1 MKEIKSKKVW
11 EEKYTFDDEK
21 AEATVEAMARELGV
35 SRMFAILLY
44 NRGYYTAAEAKR
56 FLRYEESDFHD
67 PYQMADMEPAV
78 ERILRAVQNKESI
91 CIYGDYDVDGVTS
104 VSVFYLYLQSLG
116 ARVSFRIP
124 KREGEGYGVSCAA
137 VEQLAKDGVDL
148 IITVDTGITANEE
161 IEYASSLGVDVVI
174 TDHHECRSELPRAVA
189 VVNPHRPD
197 CAYPFKELAGVGVV
211 FKVVCACEMR
221 RCRDA
226 GKPIL
231 EGIRYITHEYAD
243 LAAIGTVADVMPVVD
258 ENRLIISMG
267 LYRMG
272 KKSRPGVE
280 ALMETSY
287 PRKSPDAPPRKIT
300 SRMIGFGLAPRI
312 NAAGRISD
320 AAIAVRLLLCEDAKK
335 AEALAEEL
343 CEINRRRQAEE
354 NRMAEAAYEMI
365 EREQDPENSLV
376 IVLES
381 NRWQQG
387 IIGIVSSR
395 ITERYGVPSILI
407 TFAGDYEGEEYP
419 FDEGKGSGRSVKGMN
434 LVDALNSCQDLL
446 VKYGGH
452 ELAAGLTIRRVNL
465 PEFRRRIN
473 AYAKEHLSE
482 DIFCIHMEADCE
494 ISMRDLT
501 MTFAKE
507 IRLLEPCGT
516 SNATGNA
523 TPAFVMKSARL
534 ARVSHTRDGNHAIL
548 QLEQDGI
555 TLTGMYYGMGEAAL
569 HFEVGDEVDVFFQ
582 VEINDYKNVQSVQMI
597 IKDLR
602 PAERYIK
609 QLEAQRTRYREICE
623 GGSFRPEENIIPDRD
638 DFARVYTL
646 LRRESRMGNDV
657 LHIKAILKMVNIP
670 GATEINYPKC
680 KYILRILNEL
690 KICDIEEPDT
700 DIYQFCVVFTA
711 SKTNIDKSSILKW
724 LKSRCEKN

>member
-11 EEKYTFDDEK
+11 EEKYTFGDEK
-21 AEATVEAMARELGV
+21 AEGEIAAMSEQMGV
-35 SRMFAILLY
+35 SRMFAVLLY
-44 NRGYYTAAEAKR
+44 NRGYHTAAEAER

-67 PYQMADMEPAV
+67 PYQMADMDRAVTRILEAV
-78 ERILRAVQNKESI
+78 ERGESI

-104 VSVFYLYLQSLG
+104 VSMFYLYLRSLG
-116 ARVSFRIP
+116 GKVSFRIP

-137 VEQLAKDGVDL
+137 VEQLAKEGVNL
-148 IITVDTGITANEE
+148 ILTVDTGITANEE
-161 IEYASSLGVDVVI
+161 VEFAKSLGIDVVI
-174 TDHHECRSELPRAVA
+174 TDHHECRSELPQAVA

-197 CAYPFKELAGVGVV
+197 CNYPFKELAGVGVV

-221 RCRDA
+221 RCKQAEIPVLD
-226 GKPIL
+226 
-231 EGIRYITHEYAD
+231 GIRRVTNEFAD

-267 LYRMG
+267 LHRMG
-272 KKSRPGVE
+272 KQSRPGVE
-280 ALMETSY
+280 ALIEAAY
-287 PRKSPDAPPRKIT
+287 PKKSPDAPPRKIT

-320 AAIAVRLLLCEDAKK
+320 AATAVELLLCEDRER

-354 NRMAEAAYEMI
+354 NRMAEVAYEKI

-381 NRWQQG
+381 NEWQQG
-387 IIGIVSSR
+387 IIGIVASR
-395 ITERYGVPSILI
+395 ITERYGVPSVLV
-407 TFAGDYEGEEYP
+407 TFAGSYDGEEYP

-434 LVDALNSCQDLL
+434 LVDALTDCGDLL

-473 AYAKEHLSE
+473 EYAREHLSE
-482 DIFCIHMEADCE
+482 DVFCIRMEADCQV
-494 ISMRDLT
+494 SMKDLT
-501 MTFAKE
+501 MNFAKE

-523 TPAFVMKSARL
+523 TPAFVMRDAVLSRIH
-534 ARVSHTRDGNHAIL
+534 HTRDGNHAIL
-548 QLEQDGI
+548 TLEQDGI
-555 TLTGMYYGMGEAAL
+555 FMTGMYYGMGEAVL
-569 HFEVGDEVDVFFQ
+569 RFEPGDEVDVFFQ

-602 PAERYIK
+602 PSERCVKDAQAEKKRY
-609 QLEAQRTRYREICE
+609 EEIRK
-623 GGSFRPEENIIPDRD
+623 GGSFRAEEDIIPDRD

-646 LRRESRMGNDV
+646 LRRESRMKNDI
-657 LHIKAILKMVNIP
+657 LHIKNILKMVNGP
-670 GATEINYPKC
+670 DLREIRYPKC
-680 KYILRILNEL
+680 KYILNILNEL
-690 KICDIEEPDT
+690 QICDVEELDE
-700 DIYQFCVVFTA
+700 DIYRFSVVFTA
-711 SKTNIDKSSILKW
+711 TKTNIDKSSILKW